1 MSCRSVQLDAGVVL
15 EHPEAD
21 SVPPAQE
28 LLLRVSAHVQVVVEQ
43 VSLAKNVR
51 AQARA
56 RSERLQA
63 GRPVRAPGRLC
74 LSANAPAWAPSMRLK
89 FFVLFLKG
97 LSVRNVAVTPTAG
110 AGTGT
115 PPGRGHH
122 DIVDG

>member
-1 MSCRSVQLDAGVVL
+1 MSCRSVQLDAGAVL

-28 LLLRVSAHVQVVVEQ
+28 LLLRVYAHVQAVVEQ

-63 GRPVRAPGRLC
+63 GRPVRAPGRGVQGHL
-74 LSANAPAWAPSMRLK
+74 PKQPSRDRDAL
-89 FFVLFLKG
+89 L
-97 LSVRNVAVTPTAG
+97 A
-110 AGTGT
+110 
-115 PPGRGHH
+115 
-122 DIVDG
+122 